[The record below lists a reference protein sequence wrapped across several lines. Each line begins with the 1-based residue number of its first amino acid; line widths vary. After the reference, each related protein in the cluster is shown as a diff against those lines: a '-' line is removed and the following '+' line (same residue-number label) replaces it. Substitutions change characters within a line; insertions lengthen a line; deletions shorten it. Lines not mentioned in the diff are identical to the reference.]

1 MFKIIFIRIS
11 FLEGYAAD
19 LLQDSQIM
27 AHCLDAQTFLYH
39 DKLLKFPDE
48 LLVEL
53 AESEVGY
60 LEPAADE
67 ISETVAG
74 VKVVGQ
80 GAVRH
85 INAYTCP
92 DFLDM
97 PVKEF
102 EQGHLRVLAALKGFL
117 DCCRIEIG
125 LSFQKGIECGV
136 YSQQQPVDFCVDFH
150 RLLALAVQTAF
161 PGIPQFGSAG
171 ELAAELRHR
180 PVHGD
185 TSHYR
190 GFARL
195 VQSALFEVEQNLEF
209 FYFHTLIFLVA
220 NLPVL

>member
-1 MFKIIFIRIS
+1 
-11 FLEGYAAD
+11 
-19 LLQDSQIM
+19 M

-39 DKLLKFPDE
+39 DKFLKFPDE

-53 AESEVGY
+53 AESQVGY

-67 ISETVAG
+67 ICETVAG

-85 INAYTCP
+85 IDAHTCP

-97 PVKEF
+97 PVEEF
-102 EQGHLRVLAALKGFL
+102 EQCHPRVLATLKGFL
-117 DCCRIEIG
+117 DCRRIKIG
-125 LSFQKGIECGV
+125 LSFQKGVERRV
-136 YSQQQPVDFCVDFH
+136 YSQQQLVDFCVDFH
-150 RLLALAVQTAF
+150 CLLALAVQTAF
-161 PGIPQFGSAG
+161 TGIPQVGSAG

-180 PVHGD
+180 SVNGD
-185 TSHYR
+185 ASHYR

-209 FYFHTLIFLVA
+209 FYFHNAHNFNGKFTCFIS
-220 NLPVL
+220 VLRYAKL

>member
-1 MFKIIFIRIS
+1 MPL
-11 FLEGYAAD
+11 LESYAAD

-27 AHCLDAQTFLYH
+27 AYCLDTQTFLYH
-39 DKLLKFPDE
+39 DILLKFSDE

-53 AESEVGY
+53 AESKVGH
-60 LEPAADE
+60 LEPATDE
-67 ISETVAG
+67 VSETVAG
-74 VKVVGQ
+74 IEVIGKCT
-80 GAVRH
+80 VRH
-85 INAYTCP
+85 VNAHTCS

-97 PVKEF
+97 PVEEL
-102 EQGHLRVLAALKGFL
+102 EQCHLRILAALKDFL

-125 LSFQKGIECGV
+125 LSFQKGVERRI
-136 YSQQQPVDFCVDFH
+136 YSQQQLIDFRVDFY

-180 PVHGD
+180 PVNGD
-185 TSHYR
+185 APHYR

-195 VQSALFEVEQNLEF
+195 VQSALFEVEQNLKF